1 MSFQHMLKNAYIGEY
16 KIPTTWLLAY
26 RPLVSDA
33 DDHKADLWASWTTYN
48 WSWVWTAAY
57 WTVWWKTAALF
68 TRWSNRINTWLSR
81 SSLPISICACFYH
94 TTNNDWE
101 TIMWNPTWNNSNW
114 FAFRY
119 VWSGNAVVITNGTGT
134 DTGVTN
140 DATSNVWHT
149 VIMTIQSWTTIVYL
163 DGTQVFSS
171 NTWNGWWST
180 FYIASYWT
188 YTTYWFNGYI
198 RDVSIYNR
206 VLTADEALM
215 FHNCVI

>member
-1 MSFQHMLKNAYIGEY
+1 
-16 KIPTTWLLAY
+16 
-26 RPLVSDA
+26 
-33 DDHKADLWASWTTYN
+33 
-48 WSWVWTAAY
+48 
-57 WTVWWKTAALF
+57 
-68 TRWSNRINTWLSR
+68 
-81 SSLPISICACFYH
+81 
-94 TTNNDWE
+94 
-101 TIMWNPTWNNSNW
+101 MWNPTWNNSNW
-114 FAFRY
+114 FALRY
-119 VWSGNAVVITNGTGT
+119 VWSGNAIVITNGTGT

-171 NTWNGWWST
+171 NTWNSWWSA